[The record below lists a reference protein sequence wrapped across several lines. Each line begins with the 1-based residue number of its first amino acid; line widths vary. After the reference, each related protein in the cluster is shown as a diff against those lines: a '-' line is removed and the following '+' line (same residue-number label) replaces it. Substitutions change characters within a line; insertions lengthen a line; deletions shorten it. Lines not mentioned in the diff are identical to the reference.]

1 MPVLVSVMHWD
12 RRRDLEGGKEL
23 ATWLLVDD
31 SGTVE
36 RELDVESHEYRD
48 DDGYD
53 RTDH

>member
-1 MPVLVSVMHWD
+1 MHWD
-12 RRRDLEGGKEL
+12 RRRDEGGKEL

-31 SGTVE
+31 SEPVE